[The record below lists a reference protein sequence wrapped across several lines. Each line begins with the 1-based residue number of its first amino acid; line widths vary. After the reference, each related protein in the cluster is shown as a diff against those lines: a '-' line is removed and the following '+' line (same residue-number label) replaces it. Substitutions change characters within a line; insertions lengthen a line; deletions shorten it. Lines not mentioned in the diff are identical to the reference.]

1 MYTNICIHIYIY
13 IYTYVYIYIYV
24 YMCIH
29 VCTYIQSAQYGG
41 VVAPN
46 HPATSVMKVSTEIAA
61 PSKSIKSDGFLG
73 TWWLRLVSSLK
84 LQVSLAEHSL
94 FYRALLQKRPTIL
107 RSLLLEA
114 TPYHSPGEI
123 RWIPRYWVASSSRLL
138 KIIGLFCKRAL

>member
-1 MYTNICIHIYIY
+1 
-13 IYTYVYIYIYV
+13 
-24 YMCIH
+24 MCIH

-61 PSKSIKSDGFLG
+61 PSRSIKSDGFLG

-94 FYRALLQKRPTIL
+94 FYRALLQKRPMIL

-114 TPYHSPGEI
+114 TQYRGIHRISPGE
-123 RWIPRYWVASSSRLL
+123 WYGVASSSRLL
-138 KIIGLFCKRAL
+138 KIVGLFCKRAL